1 MTSTGDDAEGPL
13 TLVFDIGGS
22 HLKAGLLSPAG
33 ALLKGP
39 IRVTTPRPTKP
50 EDVVNALVKLA
61 AKLGAHD
68 RVTIGFPGVVRSDY
82 VLTAPNLG
90 TDLWRA
96 AAGSP
101 TSSTSA

>member
-1 MTSTGDDAEGPL
+1 MAGAT
-13 TLVFDIGGS
+13 
-22 HLKAGLLSPAG
+22 LKAGLLSPAG

-90 TDLWRA
+90 TDLWGGGA